1 MMGLPTQ
8 AHVDALAAA
17 LHGARWASVAVL
29 HFTPRESMSELE
41 AIVENAGSMVGF
53 GYEITLLRRYVALA
67 QEGYRWLLVK
77 MDSTEHAAAAGEVA
91 RGCGAAL
98 AAHYRTMT
106 VEELI

>member
-1 MMGLPTQ
+1 
-8 AHVDALAAA
+8 
-17 LHGARWASVAVL
+17 
-29 HFTPRESMSELE
+29 MSELE

-98 AAHYRTMT
+98 AGHYRTMM